1 MAKRLFSCAL
11 SDTDELDYFSE
22 IMEENQ
28 IEYYLTPG
36 SSFGLSKPGLW
47 IKNNEDF
54 KKAKALFKSHEAE
67 YAKLAREKYQEETGY
82 NPNAEGKEKY
92 QFLLQHLYKRRFL
105 IPWVILGFVCLYWY
119 LSTFATL
126 FDVSK

>member
-11 SDTDELDYFSE
+11 SATDELDFFSD
-22 IMEENQ
+22 IMEKNQ
-28 IEYYLTPG
+28 IEYYIVPG
-36 SSFGLSKPGLW
+36 SSFGLSKPTLW

-54 KKAKALFKSHEAE
+54 DKAKKLFQSHEAS
-67 YAKLAREKYQEETGY
+67 YAARAREEYQQETGY
-82 NPNAEGKEKY
+82 NPDAKGKEKY
-92 QFLLQHLYKRRFL
+92 QFLLQHLYKRRFF

-126 FDVSK
+126 FQVTP